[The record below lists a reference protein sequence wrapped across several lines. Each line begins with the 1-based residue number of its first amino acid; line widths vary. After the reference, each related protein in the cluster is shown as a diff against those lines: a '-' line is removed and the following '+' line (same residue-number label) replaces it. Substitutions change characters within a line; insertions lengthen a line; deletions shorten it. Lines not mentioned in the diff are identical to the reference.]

1 MIFLKHNDMKKKNRV
16 RKSLEFQSIIHQG
29 KKIVNPAFV
38 MYYKEK
44 KETENRIGISLSK
57 KIGNAVERNLIK
69 RQVRMMCQDLVS
81 FVEYPYDIILIVRF
95 GYKQN
100 NYETNK
106 NLLEKMLVKAT
117 MI

>member
-1 MIFLKHNDMKKKNRV
+1 
-16 RKSLEFQSIIHQG
+16 
-29 KKIVNPAFV
+29 
-38 MYYKEK
+38 
-44 KETENRIGISLSK
+44 
-57 KIGNAVERNLIK
+57 
-69 RQVRMMCQDLVS
+69 MMCQDLVS
-81 FVEYPYDIILIVRF
+81 FDVYPYDIILIVRF